1 MSNLKEIVDTIFSE
15 MSPTIMA
22 EMKAQDIQALGDV
35 KCLLSSDLEQV
46 LEKLSGSVVKK
57 AKLREALVP
66 HIKQNVAGDPV
77 SLFLLL
83 LLLPLLPTNAAL
95 QLLTTKNYH
104 NSTTTVAIQLMYVA
118 ILQIVETFVLFCS
131 GHLLDGRRQEDQLC
145 WPHVQRRV
153 VLV

>member
-15 MSPTIMA
+15 MSPPIMA
-22 EMKAQDIQALGDV
+22 EMKTQDIQALGDV

-95 QLLTTKNYH
+95 QLLTTKIYH
-104 NSTTTVAIQLMYVA
+104 NSTTTMTTTMTTTTTIHAPLACV
-118 ILQIVETFVLFCS
+118 
-131 GHLLDGRRQEDQLC
+131 
-145 WPHVQRRV
+145 
-153 VLV
+153 

>member
-1 MSNLKEIVDTIFSE
+1 MYFLLCRKMSNLKEIVDTIFSE

-104 NSTTTVAIQLMYVA
+104 NSTTTMTTTIHALLACVSS
-118 ILQIVETFVLFCS
+118 LFCS
-131 GHLLDGRRQEDQLC
+131 LLFSSLFC
-145 WPHVQRRV
+145 FLFVFYHVIRW
-153 VLV
+153 